1 MFAVILQKSSLLFEK
16 ATKAKDRDDE
26 SVDKAMV
33 LATSKFFSPSGPS
46 LLYNCQSYVK
56 KTIVRDD
63 CFQI

>member
-33 LATSKFFSPSGPS
+33 LATSNIFFSFRPVAAIQLSIIRQKNNS
-46 LLYNCQSYVK
+46 
-56 KTIVRDD
+56 T
-63 CFQI
+63 